1 MTVFTSSGTAWT
13 RTSPAPAFAA
23 VPDAT
28 PEADAEIIAMVIET
42 LQKAGLRE
50 FQISVGHVQFFECLT
65 KEAGFNEQIRE
76 ELKQLI
82 KNKNTFGVE
91 KLLSKENISAKLK
104 ELFVMLPTL
113 FGGGEVLEKALTMTG
128 GTEAAKAILR
138 LQEVLEILKVY
149 ELDRY
154 VSFDLGM
161 LSNYMYY
168 TGIIFRGYTYGTGDA
183 VVKGGRYDDLL
194 KHFGKNA
201 PSIGFV
207 AVINQLMNALS
218 RQKIDIQTEHGRYL
232 ILYRKQERKEAIEM
246 AMSYRRQGKYVEL
259 LQIADGETAKED
271 REYMTC
277 GNYISVIRM
286 GEL

>member
-1 MTVFTSSGTAWT
+1 M
-13 RTSPAPAFAA
+13 
-23 VPDAT
+23 
-28 PEADAEIIAMVIET
+28 
-42 LQKAGLRE
+42 
-50 FQISVGHVQFFECLT
+50 
-65 KEAGFNEQIRE
+65 
-76 ELKQLI
+76 
-82 KNKNTFGVE
+82 
-91 KLLSKENISAKLK
+91 K

-113 FGGGEVLEKALTMTG
+113 FGGGEALEMALTMTE